1 MNGGA
6 VITQGE
12 QVSAPPGGDART
24 NGERQSARSLE
35 AECTRRA
42 AGHRVT
48 HLFWLLLGR
57 ISGVLALGLAAAVA
71 TEVFSKAAADWAGY
85 LALFAAAC
93 TAFNTALEPLTLA
106 ERHRAA
112 GIGFKRLGRRYDDL
126 YRESSLPGAND
137 DELAETRAKLDRQ
150 LEALEDQ
157 SPEIGLTA
165 AQLAKRTN

>member
-1 MNGGA
+1 
-6 VITQGE
+6 VVTQNE
-12 QVSAPPGGDART
+12 QVSAPEGDARN
-24 NGERQSARSLE
+24 NGQRQSAHSVE

-42 AGHRVT
+42 VGHRVT

-71 TEVFSKAAADWAGY
+71 TEVFSKAKSGTAAADWAGY
-85 LALFAAAC
+85 LAVLAAGC

-112 GIGFKRLGRRYDDL
+112 GIGFKRLARRYGDL
-126 YRESSLPGAND
+126 CRESSLLGAND
-137 DELAETRAKLDRQ
+137 EKIAETRAKLDRQ
-150 LEALEDQ
+150 LDALEDQ

-165 AQLAKRTN
+165 ARLAKPSS